1 MRLRSSHAWG
11 LAVVTVSALGAAAAL
26 YAQAPDSGPKIGE
39 VVNAFD
45 VYDVTGPNKGNE
57 LCYR

>member
-1 MRLRSSHAWG
+1 MKKIAPHAWG
-11 LAVVTVSALGAAAAL
+11 LAALVVAASGVAATL
-26 YAQAPDSGPKIGE
+26 HAQGLDSGPKLGE
-39 VVNAFD
+39 PVSAFD

>member
-1 MRLRSSHAWG
+1 MRLRATHAWG
-11 LAVVTVSALGAAAAL
+11 LAALVVTAAGAAVAL
-26 YAQAPDSGPKIGE
+26 PVQTLDSGPKLGE

-45 VYDVTGPNKGNE
+45 VYDVTGPHKGIE